1 MKRPRIVKMEIRS
14 WLVHQYSLHRR
25 SSDSVSRMNFILPP
39 SSLKRLCQLIEHELY
54 TPSIV
59 TKFLCQSLTRFP
71 RSLVRLTTSYVANS
85 KLSPRGCKAL

>member
-39 SSLKRLCQLIEHELY
+39 SSLKLLYQLIEHELY

-59 TKFLCQSLTRFP
+59 TTMVRGAWTAAYP
-71 RSLVRLTTSYVANS
+71 RPYQNTTGPS
-85 KLSPRGCKAL
+85 